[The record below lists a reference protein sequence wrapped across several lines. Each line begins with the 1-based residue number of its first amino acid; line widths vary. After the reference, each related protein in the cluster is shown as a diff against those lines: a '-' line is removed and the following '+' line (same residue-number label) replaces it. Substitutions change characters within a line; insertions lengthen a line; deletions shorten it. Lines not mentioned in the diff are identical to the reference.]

1 MDPSGKNNFAVSG
14 VILAG
19 GHSRRFATDKSQV
32 VWNGKKLFDHALD
45 SLPSHCTDR
54 VAVVREGQDHSL
66 FPGIRLAC
74 DDLQLPPCPLRG
86 VIAGLEASTGSLAL
100 VMACDTPLIKVEL
113 WNLLVKVQT
122 KQTPNGS
129 LVAVP
134 LWEGKLNPLVACYSV
149 GASSLLR
156 QVLLDGERSL
166 FRAVLKL
173 PHTVVTESQLKS
185 VDPQGLS
192 FKNVNTPDEL
202 ELL

>member
-32 VWNGKKLFDHALD
+32 VWKGKKLFDHALD

-54 VAVVREGQDHSL
+54 VAVVREGQDRSL
-66 FPGIRLAC
+66 FPGIHLAC
-74 DDLQLPPCPLRG
+74 DDPRLPPCPLRG

-113 WNLLVKVQT
+113 WNLLINIQS

-134 LWEGKLNPLVACYSV
+134 LWEGKLNPLVACYSIN
-149 GASSLLR
+149 AASLLR
-156 QVLLDGERSL
+156 TILQAGERSL

-173 PHTVVTESQLKS
+173 PHTVVSEENYKK

-192 FKNVNTPDEL
+192 FRNINTPEDL
-202 ELL
+202 ERL